1 MPRSDPTNL
10 RGAALEYASS
20 SHEKA
25 FGPSQKAEI
34 DALNALAYGLVYVG
48 DQLAKPAPSTYKT
61 VRVKAATLGAVCLEV
76 VEDGGQYNLNVGD
89 SLEVPGLTIT

>member
-1 MPRSDPTNL
+1 MRSDPTNL

-20 SHEKA
+20 SREKA

-48 DQLAKPAPSTYKT
+48 D
-61 VRVKAATLGAVCLEV
+61 TLELIRRELWNGNNA
-76 VEDGGQYNLNVGD
+76 
-89 SLEVPGLTIT
+89 